1 MNLLRNLLVAGGA
14 VASLM
19 VSFAV
24 YADSDDVAW
33 VQRCIKDNVREG
45 QSAATVAIYCTCMNN
60 KMSDNE
66 TLSITAWEQSHPQE
80 MAACEREAGW
90 K

>member
-1 MNLLRNLLVAGGA
+1 MKRLVMLAAALGLGMLFSAGTVQAGA
-14 VASLM
+14 
-19 VSFAV
+19 
-24 YADSDDVAW
+24 DDVAW
-33 VQRCIKDNVREG
+33 VQKCIKDNKREG

-66 TLSITAWEQSHPQE
+66 TLSITAWEQTHPAE
-80 MAACEREAGW
+80 MAECEKEAGW